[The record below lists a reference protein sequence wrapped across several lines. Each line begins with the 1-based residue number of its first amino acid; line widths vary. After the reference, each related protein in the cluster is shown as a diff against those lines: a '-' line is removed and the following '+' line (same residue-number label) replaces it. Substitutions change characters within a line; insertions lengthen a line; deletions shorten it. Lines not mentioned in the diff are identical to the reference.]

1 MPDTLANSIPVAL
14 LALAAVAAVGALAA
28 AAGVR
33 RHSRQVAE
41 LEERLGRDLDRL
53 RTALEAALRE
63 GLQGA
68 GRAQGEFALRVTGR
82 LEESRAALLENLSS
96 RFHDL
101 QRAQGEVL
109 GRLQGQVAAD
119 LERLRRDSEA
129 SLETIRATVDER
141 LHATL
146 ETRLGASFRLVSER
160 LEQVHKGLG
169 EMQALAAGV
178 GDLKRVLTNVRSR
191 GTFGEAQLGALL
203 EEVLA
208 PAQFDRNVATVPG
221 SRERVEFAV
230 RLPGRD
236 GDGSAVYLPIDSKF
250 PQEDYLRL
258 QDAYEG
264 GDAAAAE
271 EARRALRGRLLAEG
285 AAIRAKYVCPP
296 HTTDFGLLFLP
307 TEGLYA
313 EALRLQGLAETLQ
326 RDCHV
331 VLAGPTTL
339 FALLN
344 SLHVGFRTLAIERRS
359 GEVWRILGAVKAEF
373 GRFGDSLAEVRKKLQ
388 EAGNKIDLSERR
400 SRVLHRALREVESL
414 PEGEGRRLLPEEPS
428 EEG

>member
-1 MPDTLANSIPVAL
+1 VPEAVATPL
-14 LALAAVAAVGALAA
+14 LIALAAVAAVAALAA
-28 AAGVR
+28 AVGAWR
-33 RHSRQVAE
+33 RPRHVAD
-41 LEERLGRDLDRL
+41 LEERLGDDLDRL

-63 GLQGA
+63 GLQAG
-68 GRAQGEFALRVTGR
+68 GRAQGDFALQVGGR
-82 LEESRAALLENLSS
+82 IEESRASLLDNLSR

-101 QRAQGEVL
+101 QRAQGEVF

-129 SLETIRATVDER
+129 KLEAIRATVDER

-160 LEQVHKGLG
+160 LEQVHQGLG
-169 EMQALAAGV
+169 EMQALASGV
-178 GDLKRVLTNVRSR
+178 GDLKRVLTNVRAR
-191 GTFGEAQLGALL
+191 GTFGEVQLGALL
-203 EEVLA
+203 EQVLA
-208 PAQFDRNVATVPG
+208 PAQFERNVATVPG

-236 GDGSAVYLPIDSKF
+236 QDGSAVYLPIDAKF

-258 QDAYEG
+258 QEAYEV
-264 GDAAAAE
+264 GDGAAAD
-271 EARRALRGRLLAEG
+271 EARRALRARLLAEG
-285 AAIRAKYVCPP
+285 ASIRAKYLAPP
-296 HTTDFGLLFLP
+296 HTTDFALLFLP

-313 EALRLQGLAETLQ
+313 EALRLNGLAEALQ

-339 FALLN
+339 WALLN

-373 GRFGDSLAEVRKKLQ
+373 ARFGESLADVRKKLQ

-400 SRVLHRALREVESL
+400 SRALHRALRQVETL
-414 PEGEGRRLLPEEPS
+414 PEAEAQGLLPEDS
-428 EEG
+428 GGEG